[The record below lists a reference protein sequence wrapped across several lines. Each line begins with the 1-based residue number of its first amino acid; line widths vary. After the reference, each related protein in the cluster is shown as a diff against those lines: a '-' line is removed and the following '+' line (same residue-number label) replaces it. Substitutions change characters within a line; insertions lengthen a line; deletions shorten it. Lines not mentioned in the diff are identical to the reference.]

1 MSDKVIAW
9 LRTVVPALWGLV
21 VAWLVTRV
29 PALAAFGDVANGV
42 GSVVLVTAA
51 VAAWKWVFT
60 AAESALPSWLTAV
73 LLGHP
78 AAPTYQR
85 PAPPAPAPVVPTVTP
100 ISE

>member
-9 LRTVVPALWGLV
+9 LRTVVPALWGLA

-29 PALAAFGDVANGV
+29 PALQVVADGLNGV
-42 GSVVLVTAA
+42 GLSILVP
-51 VAAWKWVFT
+51 VAIALWKWLFT
-60 AAESALPSWLTAV
+60 AAEGAMPSWLTAV

-78 AAPTYQR
+78 VAPVYIR
-85 PAPPAPAPVVPTVTP
+85 PVPAPPVTP

>member
-9 LRTVVPALWGLV
+9 LRTVVPALWGLA

-29 PALAAFGDVANGV
+29 PAFAGLADGLNSV
-42 GSVVLVTAA
+42 GGALAVPVA
-51 VAAWKWVFT
+51 VALWKWVFT
-60 AAESALPSWLTAV
+60 AAENVMPSWLTAV

-78 AAPTYQR
+78 AAPTYLR
-85 PAPPAPAPVVPTVTP
+85 PVPAAPVVPPVTP

>member
-9 LRTVVPALWGLV
+9 LRTVVPALWGLA

-29 PALAAFGDVANGV
+29 PALQVVADGLNGA
-42 GSVVLVTAA
+42 GLAILVPVA
-51 VAAWKWVFT
+51 VALWKWVFN
-60 AAESALPSWLTAV
+60 AAQNAMPAWLTAV

-78 AAPTYQR
+78 AAPTYSR
-85 PAPPAPAPVVPTVTP
+85 PAPAAPVVTP

>member
-29 PALAAFGDVANGV
+29 PALSGLADGLNGV
-42 GSVVLVTAA
+42 GLSILVPVA
-51 VAAWKWVFT
+51 VAAWKLAFS
-60 AAESALPSWLTAV
+60 AAESRLPTWLAAV

-78 AAPTYQR
+78 AVPVYVQPK
-85 PAPPAPAPVVPTVTP
+85 PAASMIA
-100 ISE
+100 E